1 MRVLMISDFY
11 PPVVGGMER
20 HVQTLAREM
29 ARRGHEVAVATLWR
43 EGSPSF
49 EEDEGGVRVHR
60 LSGWNRALAPLYE
73 SPEHHFHPTVPDPGV
88 VAGLRRVLARE
99 RPQIVHARGWMLYS
113 FLALKPRSGAKLVVT
128 LHDCG
133 LVCSTRAYL
142 YKGQPCTGPAYAK
155 CLRCAA
161 ATYGPLKGT
170 LLTTGLRLSRPL
182 HRHIDRYIAVSSAVR
197 EASLVGTGIPPRE
210 IEVVPTF
217 IPDNVV
223 DEARQVER
231 PSFLPPPEEY
241 ILFVGKRNVHKGLDV
256 LLAAHQ
262 GVSHLARLVALVT
275 DEGTAESPL
284 PPGVSVVRNASH
296 AQVMA
301 AWQDCAVGVVPSVL
315 PEALPQVGIE
325 AMRVWQAGHRLGN
338 RRHPR
343 SGARRRDRDPS
354 PGGGC
359 ERPAGGAPSRADGP
373 RAAGAP
379 GRGGA
384 PAGAPLYGRGGGR
397 PYRADLPRGTRG
409 GGSAHARPL
418 SHSEAAIAA
427 GFYYS
432 GVVPLARWWTRRAG
446 RRLIILVYHRAASG
460 DLRRHLLSCA
470 SIIASCRSKPRSKS
484 CTRHHIRTSEGHMIP
499 ARRWPSP
506 STMATA
512 TMRLWRP
519 SSRGSCAS
527 QSPSSSRRAISRAG
541 RASTGWRAR
550 TWRGTRWWRRSPS
563 PSAPTTWIARRSG
576 APWPRRSTTRRATPH
591 RSPSARASSPPHAR
605 RWPFPR
611 RPTRRMRRPAP

>member
-1 MRVLMISDFY
+1 
-11 PPVVGGMER
+11 
-20 HVQTLAREM
+20 
-29 ARRGHEVAVATLWR
+29 
-43 EGSPSF
+43 
-49 EEDEGGVRVHR
+49 
-60 LSGWNRALAPLYE
+60 
-73 SPEHHFHPTVPDPGV
+73 
-88 VAGLRRVLARE
+88 
-99 RPQIVHARGWMLYS
+99 
-113 FLALKPRSGAKLVVT
+113 

-325 AMRVWQAGHRLGN
+325 AMACGKPVIASAIGGIPDLVLDGETGILVPAGDVDALREALRRVLTDPALRARLG
-338 RRHPR
+338 
-343 SGARRRDRDPS
+343 
-354 PGGGC
+354 
-359 ERPAGGAPSRADGP
+359 
-373 RAAGAP
+373 AAG
-379 GRGGA
+379 RQ
-384 PAGAPLYGRGGGR
+384 
-397 PYRADLPRGTRG
+397 RARLFTV
-409 GGSAHARPL
+409 
-418 SHSEAAIAA
+418 
-427 GFYYS
+427 
-432 GVVPLARWWTRRAG
+432 GVVADRIER
-446 RRLIILVYHRAASG
+446 IYHEVLEEEVQPCTAP
-460 DLRRHLLSCA
+460 
-470 SIIASCRSKPRSKS
+470 IA
-484 CTRHHIRTSEGHMIP
+484 
-499 ARRWPSP
+499 
-506 STMATA
+506 
-512 TMRLWRP
+512 L
-519 SSRGSCAS
+519 
-527 QSPSSSRRAISRAG
+527 
-541 RASTGWRAR
+541 
-550 TWRGTRWWRRSPS
+550 
-563 PSAPTTWIARRSG
+563 
-576 APWPRRSTTRRATPH
+576 
-591 RSPSARASSPPHAR
+591 
-605 RWPFPR
+605 
-611 RPTRRMRRPAP
+611 